1 MRLLL
6 LVPALAVLLA
16 AGGIAPPDPLADLH
30 AATYVTARDLALDFS
45 YGEAAL
51 SSGVVALFDRGEA
64 RTAGIAVG
72 GMELTLDKLPQG
84 GGVLDLFHEIQPSE
98 SALHLTLQAAYMCSA
113 PRSGASLASSA
124 VPLAIRPWE
133 QLSADEQQHFT
144 DLYLQA
150 YGDTWTEQPAGPG
163 GGHPG
168 APGAALRLRD
178 PVGKELFAAL
188 WTAPTADDP
197 DGRRYDIRRSEDG
210 SELTIDDY
218 ARGLTMY
225 QTPWAPEQGQP
236 DSAVQFQHVTYLYW
250 FTPPS
255 GEGASRKL
263 GRLEAVIT
271 TQFSVSEAR
280 TEVSF
285 LSYPWLDFTS
295 VTEPGGA
302 ALTATRG
309 GPGLS
314 PWVLTVKGD
323 FKPGQDYAL
332 AFEGGGFAPDSF
344 DAIGYGGAYRFG
356 TGALYPGEDNPVDI
370 AISLHA
376 LPGELHYLASG
387 GAVIN
392 TDAGVHS
399 ASWQAS
405 TRSCMLIATPFD
417 PVDVTTAW
425 GTLHVYAPPDL
436 SGSVPQMDSVT
447 SVGDMLSYYSGL
459 WGPAS
464 PAMAGAQPSQD
475 IFLLPEESGVQ
486 AFEDSGLV
494 FILGGQSSYGSGAMG
509 LPLVAHEVAHIWWGQ
524 GFSGPRWFTEGMA
537 NYAAAKFIEDY
548 KTSHA
553 QPDAVSY
560 RRYLI
565 NFALASALPLS
576 IERRDDLDDRAA
588 IYHNSAAFLL
598 TCDQRLPGGLDPAL
612 KQMYAA
618 GLNASAVSHEELRG
632 MFGDASSALPA
643 LWDKYVERG
652 EVDKSDTEDDT
663 FREFVMTHS
672 RESYVRLLGWL
683 TPARRKQAQGDF
695 AGALY
700 CANRALVY
708 RDEPKDR
715 LLIAELTYR
724 ANGAAAALPLAEAV
738 LSNANLDAPTR
749 VKTYALLASLYKET
763 GDSAKEKAALKVVV
777 DEGPAVGALN
787 DVQNAKQRLAELGG

>member
-6 LVPALAVLLA
+6 VLPAIAVLLA
-16 AGGIAPPDPLADLH
+16 ASGSAKPDPLADLH
-30 AATYVTARDLALDFS
+30 AATYVTARDLTLDFS
-45 YGEAAL
+45 YGEATL

-64 RTAGIAVG
+64 RTAGIAIG
-72 GMELTLDKLPQG
+72 GMEFTLDKLPQG
-84 GGVLDLFHEIQPSE
+84 GGVLNLFHEIQPSE
-98 SALHLTLQAAYMCSA
+98 SALHLTLQAAYLCGA
-113 PRSGASLASSA
+113 PRSGASLAASG
-124 VPLAIRPWE
+124 VPLAIRPWD

-150 YGDTWTEQPAGPG
+150 YGDTWTEEPGGPG

-178 PVGKELFAAL
+178 PVGKEMFAAL
-188 WTAPTADDP
+188 WTVPTKDDP
-197 DGRRYDIRRSEDG
+197 DGRRYDVRRSADG
-210 SELTIDDY
+210 SEVTIDDY

-236 DSAVQFQHVTYLYW
+236 DPAVRFRSVDYYYRFIQ
-250 FTPPS
+250 PS
-255 GEGASRKL
+255 GEAAARRL
-263 GRLEAVIT
+263 GRVSVLTDAAV
-271 TQFSVSEAR
+271 
-280 TEVSF
+280 
-285 LSYPWLDFTS
+285 S
-295 VTEPGGA
+295 VTEPRKEIRFLSFPW
-302 ALTATRG
+302 LTVASVSTSGSSVTVERG

-323 FKPGQDYAL
+323 FKPGQDYTL
-332 AFEGGGFAPDSF
+332 AFVAGGECPDSF

-356 TGALYPGEDNPVDI
+356 TGALYPGEDHPVDI
-370 AISLHA
+370 TITLHA
-376 LPGELHYLASG
+376 LPGEPHYLASG
-387 GAVIN
+387 DAVVRV
-392 TDAGVHS
+392 DRGVYRT
-399 ASWQAS
+399 ASWKAS
-405 TRSCMLIATPFD
+405 TRSCMLIATPFN

-425 GTLHVYAPPDL
+425 GGLRVYAPPDL
-436 SGSVPQMDSVT
+436 AGSVPQMDSVT

-459 WGPAS
+459 WGPAN

-486 AFEDSGLV
+486 AFEDAGLV
-494 FILGGQSSYGSGAMG
+494 FILGGGGSYGSGAMG

-537 NYAAAKFIEDY
+537 NYASAKLIEDY
-548 KTSHA
+548 KTRHG
-553 QPDAVSY
+553 QPDPVSY

-565 NFALASALPLS
+565 NFALASVLPLS
-576 IERRDDLDDRAA
+576 IERRDELDDRAA

-598 TCDQRLPGGLDPAL
+598 TCDHRLPYGLDGIL
-612 KQMYAA
+612 KRIYEA
-618 GLNASAVSHEELRG
+618 GLNAPAVSHEELRG

-652 EVDKSDTEDDT
+652 AVDKSDTEDDT
-663 FREFVMTHS
+663 FREFVMTPS

-700 CANRALVY
+700 CANRGLAY

-724 ANGAAAALPLAEAV
+724 ANGAGAALPLAEAV
-738 LSNANLDAPTR
+738 LSNASLDAPTR
-749 VKTYALLASLYKET
+749 VKTYALLAQLYRDAGDAEKER
-763 GDSAKEKAALKVVV
+763 AALKVVV
-777 DEGPAVGALN
+777 DEGPAVGALT
-787 DVQNAKQRLAELGG
+787 DMQTAKQRLAELGG